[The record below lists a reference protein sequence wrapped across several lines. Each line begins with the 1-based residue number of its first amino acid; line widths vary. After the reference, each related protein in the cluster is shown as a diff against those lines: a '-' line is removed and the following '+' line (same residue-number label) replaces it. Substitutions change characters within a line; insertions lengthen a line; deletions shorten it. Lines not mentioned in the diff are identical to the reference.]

1 MGVFRGLQ
9 QGLIPHCQVEDREI
23 IDAQTGVEV
32 QCVEEGCGLRNER
45 TCE

>member
-9 QGLIPHCQVEDREI
+9 QGLLPHCQVQDREI

-32 QCVEEGCGLRNER
+32 RSVEEG
-45 TCE
+45 